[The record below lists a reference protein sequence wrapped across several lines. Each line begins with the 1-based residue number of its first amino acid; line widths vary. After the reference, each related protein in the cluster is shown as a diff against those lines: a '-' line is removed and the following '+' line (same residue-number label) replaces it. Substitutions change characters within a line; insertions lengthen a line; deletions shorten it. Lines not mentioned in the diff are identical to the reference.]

1 MLIILSYFPYYFRY
15 NYPPYIKLISR
26 LVAIHIYMLLKRYLT
41 CYIYLEIFKIIYII
55 NAKKTH
61 DTFLH
66 ITYNIFLILGSNE
79 KTIGT
84 EKLHIYTINLCKL
97 ETNGINRT
105 VNMVIKIY
113 LLLSLEFRRNIN
125 SL

>member
-1 MLIILSYFPYYFRY
+1 
-15 NYPPYIKLISR
+15 
-26 LVAIHIYMLLKRYLT
+26 MLLKWYLT
-41 CYIYLEIFKIIYII
+41 CYIYFEIFKIIYII

-61 DTFLH
+61 NTFLH
-66 ITYNIFLILGSNE
+66 TTYNIFKFYAQMRKQLVQRSSIY
-79 KTIGT
+79 
-84 EKLHIYTINLCKL
+84 IYTIHLCRL

-105 VNMVIKIY
+105 VTMVIKIY